1 MKTKIFKTAI
11 LSVAIGTMALTMGHD
26 AFAQRGM
33 GMGMGMGTGRPMQRM
48 NNQNERPYMG
58 QFIPNLSEEQQ
69 AKMDELRTKHLKEVT
84 PLRNELNEKRARLQ
98 TLESAEKIDINAIN
112 KTIDEIAQLRAN
124 IMKKGAAHRAEVSS
138 ILTDD
143 QRAVFNSRRGG
154 RMGKRDELRCPA
166 RLTPWRGGSEA
177 KASPNRAFSRSAQT
191 RNFAIY
197 PWPG

>member
-138 ILTDD
+138 IPPTTNVQFSTHAGVDEWEKEEWVTVVEWGIVLTC
-143 QRAVFNSRRGG
+143 S
-154 RMGKRDELRCPA
+154 KH
-166 RLTPWRGGSEA
+166 
-177 KASPNRAFSRSAQT
+177 
-191 RNFAIY
+191 
-197 PWPG
+197 

>member
-1 MKTKIFKTAI
+1 FDMKTKIFKTAI

-26 AFAQRGM
+26 AFAQR

-154 RMGKRDELRCPA
+154 RMGKRGMGNRGRMGNCPYM
-166 RLTPWRGGSEA
+166 
-177 KASPNRAFSRSAQT
+177 Q
-191 RNFAIY
+191 
-197 PWPG
+197 